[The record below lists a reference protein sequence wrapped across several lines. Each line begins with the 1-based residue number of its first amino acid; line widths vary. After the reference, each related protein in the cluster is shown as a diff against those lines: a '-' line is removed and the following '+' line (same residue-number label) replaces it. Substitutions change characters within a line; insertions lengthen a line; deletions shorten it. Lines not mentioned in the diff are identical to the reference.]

1 MDRTVE
7 RLVCTTVG
15 DCAWRL
21 FFLVFTTVADDG
33 VGTCGSCLNHCL
45 GLWMLPFLVFTTMAD
60 DGVGTCGSSLFR
72 TVDAPLSCVYH
83 CGSGYDL
90 CVAYLWPFSS

>member
-60 DGVGTCGSSLFR
+60 DGVGNCGSCMNPCLGLWMLPFLVFT
-72 TVDAPLSCVYH
+72 TVAVDMIFV
-83 CGSGYDL
+83 
-90 CVAYLWPFSS
+90 